1 MLLAP
6 ARKRNVQCDA
16 RRQHRRCRYENRTSA
31 RPVGS
36 SRIRLHG
43 VAGARKRG
51 AMSLP
56 GNHVGSRQ
64 CAIRPELRVKQ
75 TCQGY
80 RSTDANDPTETW
92 AAQDFRSAKALFVPS
107 LKRDIVP
114 LLHAHDLRREGSH
127 GNPHP
132 TARIHIHTGRRG
144 SCVAARGARAAAGDA
159 GDRVSLQPHR
169 LTRSRT
175 VCAHSAKA

>member
-16 RRQHRRCRYENRTSA
+16 RRRHRRCRYENRTSA

-64 CAIRPELRVKQ
+64 CAIRPESRVKQ

-80 RSTDANDPTETW
+80 RSTDANDPE
-92 AAQDFRSAKALFVPS
+92 RSSAKSQYRGAAGSCRTLWCAYHFGSGQAAPHPIQNNSGLPQGPADLCADRLEVRQTDCAKAVPS
-107 LKRDIVP
+107 WY
-114 LLHAHDLRREGSH
+114 
-127 GNPHP
+127 
-132 TARIHIHTGRRG
+132 GRRRHPWEG
-144 SCVAARGARAAAGDA
+144 ASC
-159 GDRVSLQPHR
+159 
-169 LTRSRT
+169 
-175 VCAHSAKA
+175 SA

>member
-64 CAIRPELRVKQ
+64 CAIRPESRGKQ

-80 RSTDANDPTETW
+80 RSTDANDPN
-92 AAQDFRSAKALFVPS
+92 RSAQLA
-107 LKRDIVP
+107 
-114 LLHAHDLRREGSH
+114 
-127 GNPHP
+127 
-132 TARIHIHTGRRG
+132 GRR
-144 SCVAARGARAAAGDA
+144 SPYSPSISHLTSRPETILDRRSRGAKFQAPAVPVTSPAIEFVQWVFGQLSKES
-159 GDRVSLQPHR
+159 RVL
-169 LTRSRT
+169 
-175 VCAHSAKA
+175 